1 MQTSHREEPAE
12 VQTVG
17 CSCCLILAKHWC
29 RIKMENGKMIE
40 ESQFDAEGKLEQI
53 IQTLKLYKLIVNIST
68 Y

>member
-1 MQTSHREEPAE
+1 
-12 VQTVG
+12 
-17 CSCCLILAKHWC
+17 
-29 RIKMENGKMIE
+29 MENGKMIE